1 MVPRANTE
9 NISSPRLFFSDRRYC
24 FQDRRYFSS
33 FFFLFRTTVYF
44 FYRVAW
50 LVEKY
55 TRKCGKKSTT
65 LKRHRRPKIRPN
77 LRTIVREEL
86 GRASCFSRY
95 RIALEI
101 AFIFTVAIN
110 FIPSARLRGSPR
122 SEKVISRLVSLVRSS
137 SFEDRSVV
145 LRLIYNSDEW
155 FKGRIVEELM
165 IEPGLCW

>member
-110 FIPSARLRGSPR
+110 FILRPAFVEVHGRRKSFRGSSRLFVRLALRIARLSCG
-122 SEKVISRLVSLVRSS
+122 
-137 SFEDRSVV
+137 
-145 LRLIYNSDEW
+145 
-155 FKGRIVEELM
+155 
-165 IEPGLCW
+165 